1 MIADGAL
8 RLARGFAKVGK
19 VVRFQRRGEGL
30 LDLILEDGARVLLDL
45 YSSEIVE
52 TDADDDQQNV
62 VQVVVAD
69 HLGWEF
75 EKPERSDALEM

>member
-8 RLARGFAKVGK
+8 RLARGFAKAGK